1 MKLAQVES
9 AEQRM
14 QQQWHDLV
22 RAEQE
27 GQPLEVLEQ
36 MYDRYIL
43 LVEEFNACAE
53 AYQRA
58 RKGKRAGASARRSGN
73 LTSGPAMPR
82 QGKQQ
87 DAKLAS

>member
-1 MKLAQVES
+1 MTGAQVEY

-22 RAEQE
+22 KAEQE
-27 GQPLEVLEQ
+27 GQPLEQLEQ

-43 LVEEFNACAE
+43 FAEEFNDCSE
-53 AYQRA
+53 EYQRQ
-58 RKGKRAGASARRSGN
+58 RQGRRAGTPARHPGN
-73 LTSGPAMPR
+73 LTGSALPR

-87 DAKLAS
+87 NTKLAS

>member
-27 GQPLEVLEQ
+27 SQPLEVLEQ

-43 LVEEFNACAE
+43 LAEEYNACAE
-53 AYQRA
+53 AYQHTRQGRRA
-58 RKGKRAGASARRSGN
+58 SASARRSGN
-73 LTSGPAMPR
+73 LTGPAMPR